1 MKPSLLLK
9 YFLLSL
15 AFTFLLATGQI
26 NAQGFNSI
34 YTPDG
39 IYITAVGDNGL
50 IFRSSNAGN
59 VWGQYNYGT
68 DNFKSVYA
76 INDDVW
82 IAGNNG
88 KVFKTFKTSSPLT
101 TIQTPTSNTFN
112 SIFFVNSLT
121 GYVCGESAVVYKTVN
136 GGLNW
141 TASASGIPT
150 VKLNAIH
157 FSDVNNGTVV
167 GNNGTIYVTTNG
179 GNSWTAQTS
188 GTTRDLLKIKTFSN
202 GAVAVGQWGTLLTRS
217 GSTWTA
223 VNSRTRSDIRGV
235 SGISM
240 DEVHICGGGGFIRN
254 NMSSNS
260 KFNNFEINPMQA
272 NLVDIYFHNS
282 TTGFAVSSLNKVIIK
297 TTNSGTTWSMPP
309 GATVQRVWQQ
319 KLSASGGIGNNLC
332 RHPKNNDAIFVT
344 MGSNVYRS
352 WNRGDN
358 WSQIASWS
366 GLGNNAHSFYVNPN
380 DTNVWLAA
388 IENSSQQDRVI
399 RSTNYGAN
407 WTVVHTANFS
417 NYGQP
422 LEQDQ
427 NNPNNYYF
435 APDNG
440 GFWKSTNMGA
450 NWTEI
455 SGNYPF
461 RSPCDVLVMW
471 DSSNV
476 IFVGDGVTG
485 SGQAK
490 IFRSSN
496 GGVNWTDVRT
506 ASASEIPS
514 MCNTVFDLSKI
525 YATEW
530 SGSNIYRST
539 NYGYTFDL
547 SHSTG
552 FSGWASDIC
561 HEDPNLIYTGNYGSS
576 SSFSTN
582 NGTNWI
588 TGTTGM
594 SGSGAGVIVPERGW
608 IVSQQTSNVF
618 KMQITYD
625 VITSVEETVSS
636 LIPERFALSQNYP
649 NPFNPAT
656 KIKYDVPVN
665 SQVMLK
671 VYDVSGKEVANLVNE
686 FKNAG
691 SYELSFNASNLTSG
705 VYFYTIQANDFR
717 ETKKMLL
724 IK

>member
-1 MKPSLLLK
+1 MKPSLLLRH
-9 YFLLSL
+9 LALSF
-15 AFTFLLATGQI
+15 AFTLLALTQL

-50 IFRSSNAGN
+50 VFRSSNAGN
-59 VWGQYNYGT
+59 VWAQYNYGT
-68 DNFKSVYA
+68 DNFKSVHA
-76 INDDVW
+76 VNDDVW
-82 IAGNNG
+82 IAGNSG
-88 KVFKTFKTSSPLT
+88 KVFKTFKNSSPLT
-101 TIQTPTSNTFN
+101 TIQTPTSNNFN
-112 SIFFVNSLT
+112 GIFFVNSLT
-121 GYVCGESAVVYKTVN
+121 GFVCGTSGVVYKSVD
-136 GGLNW
+136 GGANW
-141 TASASGIPT
+141 TASASGIPNA
-150 VKLNAIH
+150 KLNAIH
-157 FSDVNNGTVV
+157 FSDANNGTVV
-167 GNNGTIYVTTNG
+167 GDGGIIYVTTNAG
-179 GNSWTAQTS
+179 SSWTAQTS
-188 GTTRDLLKIKTFSN
+188 GTTRNLLRVKTFSN
-202 GAVAVGQWGTLLTRS
+202 GAIAVGEWGTLLTRN
-217 GSTWTA
+217 GSAWTA
-223 VNSRTRSDIRGV
+223 LNTRTRSDIRGIAG
-235 SGISM
+235 SSM
-240 DEVHICGGGGFIRN
+240 DELRICGGGGFIRN
-254 NMSSNS
+254 NLNGNS
-260 KFNNFEINPMQA
+260 KFFNFEINPMMA

-297 TTNSGTTWSMPP
+297 TTNSGSTWTMPA
-309 GATVQRVWQQ
+309 GATIQRAWQQ

-332 RHPKNNDAIFVT
+332 RHPYNNDAMYVT
-344 MGSNVYRS
+344 MGTNVYLS
-352 WNRGDN
+352 WNRGNN
-358 WSQIASWS
+358 WSQVASWS
-366 GLGNNAHSFYVNPN
+366 GVGTNAHSFYVNPL
-380 DTNVWLAA
+380 DTNIWLAA
-388 IENSSQQDRVI
+388 VESNPDKVI
-399 RSTNYGAN
+399 RSTNRGAN
-407 WTVVHTANFS
+407 WTVVHSANFS

-422 LEQDQ
+422 LEMDQ
-427 NNPNNYYF
+427 NNPNTFYF

-455 SGNYPF
+455 SGNFPF

-496 GGVNWTDVRT
+496 GGVNWSDIRT
-506 ASASEIPS
+506 ATASEIPS

-530 SGSNIYRST
+530 SGSQIYRST
-539 NYGYTFDL
+539 NYGYNFDV

-582 NGTNWI
+582 NGANWI

-594 SGSGAGVIVPERGW
+594 SGSGAGVMVPERGW
-608 IVSQQTSNVF
+608 IISQQTSNVY
-618 KMQITYD
+618 KMNITYD
-625 VITSVEETVSS
+625 IITSVEDIVSS
-636 LIPERFALSQNYP
+636 IIPERFALSQNYP

-656 KIKYDVPVN
+656 NIKYDVPVN
-665 SQVMLK
+665 SQVILK

-686 FKNAG
+686 FKTAG
-691 SYELSFNASNLTSG
+691 SYELNFNASHLTSG